1 MIIDAHTHLLGEY
14 APCGNLKQ
22 HPDEVTDFDLSA
34 FDAAVEELDL
44 DRVVTLVQDMTRID
58 GGWLGG
64 NPLIAAFQEL
74 RPDKLIGL
82 AGAEPLDTR
91 DQLNQ
96 QRLAEIEAAFH
107 EKRLSGLVLTPPYGY
122 YYSNDPRCYPFYA
135 AAQRAQVPVYM
146 HHSAQLAEA
155 QRAPMK
161 YARTWLLDE
170 VASDFPKCTFLIEHM
185 GWPWTQELF
194 GVMASCPNVWTDISY
209 SSSRPHLLAWNLT
222 MARDYGLLDRIT
234 WGTDYVGDRV
244 DEWAAMVRK
253 DIRWLRTELNPTLKR
268 SGWPEMTDEEMDA
281 ILRGNA
287 ARLFGIG

>member
-22 HPDEVTDFDLSA
+22 HPDEADDFDLGA
-34 FDAAVEELDL
+34 FDAAVEELEL

-64 NPLIAAFQEL
+64 NPLIAAFQGL
-74 RPDKLIGL
+74 RPDKVIGL

-91 DQLNQ
+91 DQMNHE
-96 QRLAEIEAAFH
+96 RLAEVETAF
-107 EKRLSGLVLTPPYGY
+107 RDGSLSGLVLTPPYGY

-135 AAQRAQVPVYM
+135 AAQQARVPVYM

-170 VASDFPKCTFLIEHM
+170 VASDFAKCAFLIEHM
-185 GWPWTQELF
+185 GWPWTEELF

-253 DIRWLRTELNPTLKR
+253 DIHWLRTELNPILKR
-268 SGWPEMTDEEMDA
+268 CGWPEMTEEEMDA